1 MSGGVLR
8 IGLVLLALAGGA
20 SLAQAQALAARAD
33 EPRAFGYTVGDRV
46 TRQIALDVPAG
57 LTLDEASLPQT
68 GGQGRAIELQRV
80 VLRRS
85 ITGVPIELA
94 LDYQV
99 MLAPRELRV
108 LEMPPIQLSFRG
120 TPRDQ
125 TLRIEAWP
133 VSVAPLT
140 PIEPATREGLGE
152 MRPDLPAPLIDT
164 APARMRL
171 VAEAAVAA
179 LLLAYLGHV
188 YGVVPWL
195 ARRQAPFGRAWRVLK
210 ALPAQ
215 PEAAQRRAAFEQ
227 FHAALNASAGEVL
240 FAHGLGPFI
249 AQRPAFAP
257 LRDDLAAFFARSRE
271 EFFAD
276 ARGAADLHWL
286 TELSRR
292 CRDAERGAA

>member
-1 MSGGVLR
+1 MRVGVVRWL
-8 IGLVLLALAGGA
+8 LVLASAGA
-20 SLAQAQALAARAD
+20 SLAQAQTLAARGG

-46 TRQIALDVPAG
+46 TRQIALDVPQG
-57 LTLDEASLPQT
+57 LTLDEESLPRI
-68 GGQGRAIELQRV
+68 GGQGRALELQRV

-85 ITGVPIELA
+85 LTGVPRELQ

-108 LEMPPIQLSFRG
+108 LEMPPVELHFRG

-125 TLRIEAWP
+125 TLRIDAWP

-140 PIEPATREGLGE
+140 AIEPSPREGLGE
-152 MRPDLPAPLIDT
+152 LRPDLPAPQIDT

-171 VAEAAVAA
+171 IAEAAVAA

-195 ARRQAPFGRAWRVLK
+195 ARRHAPFGRAWRTLK

-215 PEAAQRRAAFEQ
+215 PDAAQRRAAFEQ

-240 FAHGLGPFI
+240 FAHGLRRFI

-257 LRDDLAAFFARSRE
+257 LRDDLATFFTRSRE

-276 ARGAADLHWL
+276 AGAATDLRWL